1 MGRIRFQVVIALVA
15 ILGLALVLGYVA
27 FRMNRVTVPEP
38 GGVYVEGLAGTPQT
52 INPLLS
58 QANPVDQDL
67 VALIYSGLTKVDE
80 QGRVQ
85 PDLATHWDISAGGT
99 IYTFYLR
106 EDVTW
111 HDGAPLTADD
121 VVFTVGLMQ
130 NQGFQGAADLADL
143 WRTVAVEALG
153 DYTVRFTLREPYAPF
168 LEYTTI
174 GLLPAHA
181 LRSVD
186 PALLA
191 ESDFNGSPIGT
202 GPFRVQDI
210 NVQSVTLVPYM
221 GYYGPAPYLQ
231 QLEFRFYPDTPS
243 VFEARKRGEIQG
255 ISRVLPEYLDEVRQ
269 DQGLT
274 LYNGPLAGYNLVILN
289 LDRPMFQG
297 AEVRRAMMYA
307 LDRQALIDSVLDG
320 QGRIIHSPILPN
332 SWAYDPNVF
341 KYTYD
346 PAKARSILD
355 EAGWYDQDGDGI
367 REQGSYRLEFALVTN
382 DDDPVRKALVEGICT
397 QLRQVGI
404 QANPTFVSWDVLV
417 SEQLRLRRFDAVLI
431 GWQNL
436 AADPDPYPYWHSSQA
451 TEEGFNFAGYVSE
464 DSDRV
469 LEAAR
474 LTVDE
479 DERAALYAEFQAYF
493 AEDVPSL
500 LLYQPIYSYAVDATI
515 QGVQIG
521 VIGEAADRF
530 RNIADWYTSTQ
541 RMLYTEAREKGLI
554 DGR

>member
-52 INPLLS
+52 INPLLA

-67 VALIYSGLTKVDE
+67 AALIYSGLTKVDE

-85 PDLATHWDISAGGT
+85 PDLATRWDISAGGT

-111 HDGAPLTADD
+111 HDGAPFTADD
-121 VVFTVGLMQ
+121 VVFTIGLMQ

-143 WRTVAVEALG
+143 WRTVAVEALD
-153 DYTVRFTLREPYAPF
+153 DYMVRFTLREPYAPF

-174 GLLPAHA
+174 GLLPAHV
-181 LRSVD
+181 LRAVD

-202 GPFRVQDI
+202 GPFCVQDI
-210 NVQSVTLVPYM
+210 NVQRVTLVPYAA
-221 GYYGPAPYLQ
+221 YYGPVPYLQ

-269 DQGLT
+269 DSDLT

-307 LDRQALIDSVLDG
+307 LDRQALIDSALDG

-355 EAGWYDQDGDGI
+355 EAGWYDQNGDGI

-451 TEEGFNFAGYVSE
+451 TEEGFNFAGYISE

-474 LTVDE
+474 LTTDE
-479 DERAALYAEFQAYF
+479 AERAALYAEFQAYF

-500 LLYQPIYSYAVDATI
+500 LLYQPIYSYAVDSNI